1 MDIVFGYIG
10 VCVEDY
16 TKESLCDLLAERK
29 LYDLMYEHSLIES
42 KPFSKNTFLQSVATG
57 PYVAGSTIGIHDGF
71 IQFVTDM
78 ENFLL
83 ILSVGILDPD
93 AANSLVE
100 ELYTQGLIKP
110 RNEPWDVLTLVM

>member
-1 MDIVFGYIG
+1 MNCVFGYIG
-10 VCVEDY
+10 VCAEDY
-16 TKESLCDLLAERK
+16 TKESLYNLFVAHGLEFLLNIEY
-29 LYDLMYEHSLIES
+29 LSNYEFFDENMY
-42 KPFSKNTFLQSVATG
+42 LQSE
-57 PYVAGSTIGIHDGF
+57 YAGIFKEFKTIIVHKGF
-71 IQFVTDM
+71 IRFVTDM

-110 RNEPWDVLTLVM
+110 RNES

>member
-1 MDIVFGYIG
+1 MKLEFGYVG

-16 TKESLCDLLAERK
+16 TKESLHELLVAHELDDLIDEQ
-29 LYDLMYEHSLIES
+29 SLIGSE
-42 KPFSKNTFLQSVATG
+42 PFTKDIFLQSDCSG
-57 PYVAGSTIGIHDGF
+57 PYSVGNTIDIHEGF

-100 ELYTQGLIKP
+100 ELYIQGLIKP
-110 RNEPWDVLTLVM
+110 RNDS

>member
-1 MDIVFGYIG
+1 MKLEFGYVG

-16 TKESLCDLLAERK
+16 TKESLYDLLVEHK
-29 LYDLMYEHSLIES
+29 LDALIDEQSLIGSE
-42 KPFSKNTFLQSVATG
+42 PFTKAIFLQSYYSG
-57 PYVAGSTIGIHDGF
+57 PYREGGTICTHKGYIR
-71 IQFVTDM
+71 FVTDM

-100 ELYTQGLIKP
+100 ELYIQGLIKP
-110 RNEPWDVLTLVM
+110 RNES

>member
-1 MDIVFGYIG
+1 MHLEFGNVG
-10 VCVEDY
+10 VGVEDY
-16 TKESLCDLLAERK
+16 TKESLYDLLAERK
-29 LYDLMYEHSLIES
+29 LYNLMYERSLIES
-42 KPFSKNTFLQSVATG
+42 KPFSKNTFLQPVDTG
-57 PYVAGSTIGIHDGF
+57 PYVAGSTIVIHEGF

-100 ELYTQGLIKP
+100 ELYLQGLIKP
-110 RNEPWDVLTLVM
+110 REES

>member
-1 MDIVFGYIG
+1 MQLEFGNVG
-10 VCVEDY
+10 VGVEDY
-16 TKESLCDLLAERK
+16 TKESLYALLVEHELNDLIDEQ
-29 LYDLMYEHSLIES
+29 SLIDSE
-42 KPFSKNTFLQSVATG
+42 PFTKDMFLQSEYRG
-57 PYVAGSTIGIHDGF
+57 PYREGNTITIHKGF
-71 IQFVTDM
+71 IRYVLDM

-110 RNEPWDVLTLVM
+110 RNES